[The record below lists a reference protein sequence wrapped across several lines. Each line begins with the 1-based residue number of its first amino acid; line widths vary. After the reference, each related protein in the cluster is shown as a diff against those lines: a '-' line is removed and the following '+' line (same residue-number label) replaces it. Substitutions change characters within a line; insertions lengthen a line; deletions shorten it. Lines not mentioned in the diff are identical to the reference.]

1 MCTLFMHV
9 VLSCS
14 RCNMR
19 TYITEQEMNKW
30 LALAMHSTPTHSG
43 SRPYWRS
50 ESEGL
55 FVSTR
60 TYGSGVRT
68 PTGFSRG
75 VREIA
80 LRLESESRQR
90 RGCEPGTSTEKFG
103 DQNNTPPLT
112 PAFNPLSKSTNTFP
126 RGSNLQDVLFPEGR
140 MITQTRRPPPR
151 LRNNKQAGARFQS

>member
-1 MCTLFMHV
+1 MLGLPAELSGKRAVMYVHV

-43 SRPYWRS
+43 SRPCWRS

-55 FVSTR
+55 FASTR
-60 TYGSGVRT
+60 THGSSVGT
-68 PTGFSRG
+68 PAGFSRG

-80 LRLESESRQR
+80 LRLGSESKRR
-90 RGCEPGTSTEKFG
+90 RGCELGTATEKHG

-112 PAFNPLSKSTNTFP
+112 PH
-126 RGSNLQDVLFPEGR
+126 
-140 MITQTRRPPPR
+140 
-151 LRNNKQAGARFQS
+151 